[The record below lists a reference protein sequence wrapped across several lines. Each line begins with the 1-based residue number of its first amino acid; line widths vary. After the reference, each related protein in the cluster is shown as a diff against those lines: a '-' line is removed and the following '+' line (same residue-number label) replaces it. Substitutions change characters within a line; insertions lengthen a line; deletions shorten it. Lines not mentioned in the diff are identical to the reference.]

1 MRHAPLFTATLL
13 VALFAT
19 SLLAQQPEITP
30 RVLKPLH
37 RTPVIVPQRFAG
49 MYPDDQSLW
58 LPEGWRMQVFH
69 AGDLGKPRFLDWSPD
84 SVLHVADLNLG
95 RVIALP
101 DRNRDGVADEAI
113 TVAEN
118 VEAHDVA
125 FFRGA
130 MYAAEETRVLKL
142 VDADL
147 DGVYETRTTFIEGLP
162 AGGHTTRTIVFD
174 AARSVVYV
182 SVGSASNA
190 GREELQAVIYEFD
203 LDGGNRRIF
212 ASGVRNAVGMTLHP
226 VTGRLWATNNGQDWQ
241 GDDIPP
247 EWISVVRD
255 GGFYGYPIAYSGGE
269 YFDFSINAQYR
280 ALLPITAT
288 DSARVRSMIMPGAEV
303 TAHSAPMAI
312 EFANAS
318 TPSLY
323 RNGAFVALHGSWNRS
338 VPTGYDIIHLDFDGP
353 LDTVANS
360 WSYVVAADTNHAT
373 SPVFTLRPCGL
384 ALDSRGNLYFSS
396 DHASPIIGILYPAP
410 LPGSA
415 SDDDGSIGLT
425 VTPNPVASEIVVSL
439 ATHARAPWIVD
450 VVDARGASVISSR
463 ELAAGARSIALDAS
477 RLASGVYTLRARSGA
492 TVLTRRVVVVR

>member
-1 MRHAPLFTATLL
+1 
-13 VALFAT
+13 
-19 SLLAQQPEITP
+19 
-30 RVLKPLH
+30 
-37 RTPVIVPQRFAG
+37 
-49 MYPDDQSLW
+49 
-58 LPEGWRMQVFH
+58 
-69 AGDLGKPRFLDWSPD
+69 
-84 SVLHVADLNLG
+84 
-95 RVIALP
+95 
-101 DRNRDGVADEAI
+101 
-113 TVAEN
+113 
-118 VEAHDVA
+118 
-125 FFRGA
+125 
-130 MYAAEETRVLKL
+130 
-142 VDADL
+142 
-147 DGVYETRTTFIEGLP
+147 
-162 AGGHTTRTIVFD
+162 
-174 AARSVVYV
+174 
-182 SVGSASNA
+182 
-190 GREELQAVIYEFD
+190 
-203 LDGGNRRIF
+203 
-212 ASGVRNAVGMTLHP
+212 
-226 VTGRLWATNNGQDWQ
+226 
-241 GDDIPP
+241 
-247 EWISVVRD
+247 
-255 GGFYGYPIAYSGGE
+255 
-269 YFDFSINAQYR
+269 
-280 ALLPITAT
+280 
-288 DSARVRSMIMPGAEV
+288 
-303 TAHSAPMAI
+303 MAI

-439 ATHARAPWIVD
+439 ATHARAPWIVG
-450 VVDARGASVISSR
+450 VVDARGASVVSSR